1 MSNIRFCLII
11 FVIALISYLD
21 YSFNMNGFLLI
32 FTDLL
37 LIFYFSDKS
46 LSPKFSLNLNIN
58 LLYVLIFTFSF
69 YTLYNSL
76 TSIVFIKDNLLRYE
90 DLSNYEITKAL
101 ILYPILEELVFRKY
115 LLSKLTNSKT
125 ENKSIVFLSLGFTL
139 THFLTDSA
147 LLYVFLFSVFL
158 SWIYLKTRNIYL
170 CIASHILNNFLALIC
185 FPMTYL
191 GNTEAVLLFVIL
203 LTLTLLIIFTIFKIA
218 NFKTNKFYNE
228 DE

>member
-1 MSNIRFCLII
+1 
-11 FVIALISYLD
+11 
-21 YSFNMNGFLLI
+21 MNGFLLI

-101 ILYPILEELVFRKY
+101 ILYPILEELIFRKY

-170 CIASHILNNFLALIC
+170 CIASHILNNFLVLIC
-185 FPMTYL
+185 FPMFTYL
-191 GNTEAVLLFVIL
+191 GNTGAVLLFVIL

-218 NFKTNKFYNE
+218 NFKK
-228 DE
+228 